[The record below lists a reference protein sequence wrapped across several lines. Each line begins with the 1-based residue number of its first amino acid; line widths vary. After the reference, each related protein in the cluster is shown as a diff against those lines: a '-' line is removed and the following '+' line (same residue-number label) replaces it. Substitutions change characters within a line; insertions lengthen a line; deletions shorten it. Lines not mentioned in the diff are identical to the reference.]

1 MEMTGMVRLAMLCSR
16 GWNAPR
22 GIGILVIITSVPGGQ
37 CEDARSVALPDR
49 RVLMIKDDPAVTAE
63 DAAAPE
69 RAPGGFGQAR
79 RPAVASLSPG
89 PVGLRLAL
97 AFVAV
102 AVLAVALVAV
112 LAVIFTDTDI
122 TALVQQ
128 RRLDLVRSLAADAVS
143 TYKTGKP
150 GWSDVY
156 LSPALELATSDG
168 AQARVVD
175 DRSRIVASTLTRPS
189 SPGII
194 RYPLTLGG
202 RRIGTLLVRF
212 TDGGLAA
219 SANSLRTSLVRALV
233 GAAGLA
239 AVLALLVALAVS
251 RRITRPVTRLI
262 ESARAMGRGDRQA
275 RVGEVRGAPAEL
287 RELAVTFDQMADTI
301 TAEERLQRNLV
312 ADVAHELR
320 TPVAV
325 LQANTEA
332 LLDGL
337 LPHTPEQTASLH
349 EEVVRLGR
357 MVEDLQTLAAAEA
370 AALRLTLRPC
380 DLAQIAAAA
389 ADDWQAS
396 FAAAEINF
404 SRQLEPAPVL
414 ADPGRLHQVIDN
426 LLSNARKYTP
436 AGGQVHMTVRSSG
449 GRARLAVTDTGPGIS
464 PEDQPRVFHRLWR
477 GNNASGTAGSGI
489 GLAIAAEL
497 LRAHEGRIEL
507 ASQPGSGSTFTAT
520 LPLASGQAA

>member
-1 MEMTGMVRLAMLCSR
+1 
-16 GWNAPR
+16 
-22 GIGILVIITSVPGGQ
+22 
-37 CEDARSVALPDR
+37 VALPDR
-49 RVLMIKDDPAVTAE
+49 RVLMIKDDPAMTAEE
-63 DAAAPE
+63 DAAPARPS
-69 RAPGGFGQAR
+69 RRFRRAR
-79 RPAVASLSPG
+79 RPAVASRGQG
-89 PVGLRLAL
+89 PLGLRLAL
-97 AFVAV
+97 AFIAV
-102 AVLAVALVAV
+102 AVLAVGLVAV
-112 LAVIFTDTDI
+112 LAVIFTDRDVA
-122 TALVQQ
+122 ALVQQ
-128 RRLDLVRSLAADAVS
+128 RRQDLVRSLAADAVS
-143 TYKTGKP
+143 TYYTGKP

-156 LSPALELATSDG
+156 LSPALDLADGDG
-168 AQARVVD
+168 AQAAVVD
-175 DRSRIVASTLTRPS
+175 DRGRVVASTLTRPAS
-189 SPGII
+189 SAGIA
-194 RYPLTLGG
+194 RYPLTSDG

-212 TDGGLAA
+212 TGGGLAA
-219 SANSLRTSLVRALV
+219 SANSLRTSLVSALV

-251 RRITRPVTRLI
+251 RRITRPVMRLI

-275 RVGEVRGAPAEL
+275 RVGEVPGAPAEL

-301 TAEERLQRNLV
+301 TAQERLRRSLV

-370 AALRLTLRPC
+370 AALRLTLRSC

-396 FAAAEINF
+396 FAAAGISF

-426 LLSNARKYTP
+426 LLSNAHKYTP
-436 AGGQVHMTVRSSG
+436 AGGRVQMTLRSDG
-449 GRARLAVTDTGPGIS
+449 GLARLAVIDTGPGIR
-464 PEDQPRVFHRLWR
+464 PEDQPRVFDRLWR

-497 LRAHEGRIEL
+497 IRAHQGRIEL
-507 ASQPGSGSTFTAT
+507 ASQPGSGSTFTAI
-520 LPLASGQAA
+520 LPLPSGPAA